1 MLCSGALLAQQS
13 TVIEKVIRE
22 DNGVLM
28 FEELLDVPNGCQGI
42 IESLNYL
49 HGANFD
55 FNVETLPV
63 ILKFSCLYEIRELF
77 DEAIKWLIN
86 YLEDQKSVQD
96 VLSFLRVSSS
106 LQADYCVK
114 LEEAICQFVQ
124 LNKELFGTQ
133 FYESLDYDTSD
144 EAIMLILRNNLD
156 NSIEI
161 LMKWAALSMKSR
173 NYIIKN
179 HHCINFNEIFHSVE
193 QFSSFIDFLSSE
205 TLSSELSKDL
215 LCLQKSFFEQKILED
230 KSSNVWVNKRKRMN
244 SILESFKRSKL
255 HGHIL
260 SVLNKMTPQNFKEL
274 SVQMLQLKFDS
285 MKKID
290 LATELIHK
298 KAILEPA
305 YIQTYANLCK
315 VSQICQICNTLQDIF
330 MRLEIATT
338 EILVV
343 RKYGEISQ
351 KPSHFGHHRK

>member
-42 IESLNYL
+42 IECLNYL

-63 ILKFSCLYEIRELF
+63 IFKFSCLYKIRELF
-77 DEAIKWLIN
+77 DEAIEWLIS
-86 YLEDQKSVQD
+86 YLEDQKSVHD
-96 VLSFLRVSSS
+96 ALTFLRVSST
-106 LQADYCVK
+106 LQADYCLK

-133 FYESLDYDTSD
+133 FFESMDYETSG
-144 EAIMLILRNNLD
+144 EAITLILKNNLG

-161 LMKWAALSMKSR
+161 LTKWVALSMKNR
-173 NYIIKN
+173 NYMIKN

-215 LCLQKSFFEQKILED
+215 LCLQKSFFERKILEE
-230 KSSNVWVNKRKRMN
+230 KSSNVWVNKRKRIN
-244 SILESFKRSKL
+244 SFMESFKKSEL

-260 SVLNKMTPQNFKEL
+260 SILNKLAPQNFKEL

-285 MKKID
+285 KVQID
-290 LATELIHK
+290 LATELIHS

-305 YIQTYANLCK
+305 YIQTYAKLSK
-315 VSQICQICNTLQDIF
+315 VSQTCNSLCSN
-330 MRLEIATT
+330 LCW
-338 EILVV
+338 VHS
-343 RKYGEISQ
+343 GS
-351 KPSHFGHHRK
+351 